1 MPRFSAQHRFP
12 KQRNAVL
19 NFPQTIK
26 HFPLHCLEENNAR
39 VSIKLRNLH
48 ENTSIQHH
56 TVSIAPKRYISCCNS
71 QQRQY
76 FLPQQNENFV
86 LEECLWIPAAK
97 DHQITRSIEYTLGSV
112 RPISGNISSQP
123 KKSCPVFDS
132 IERYMN

>member
-56 TVSIAPKRYISCCNS
+56 IVSMAPKRYISCCNS

-86 LEECLWIPAAK
+86 LEECLWFLPQKTIKSRAVSNILWEAFARSRVILVVNQRK
-97 DHQITRSIEYTLGSV
+97 AVLFSTR
-112 RPISGNISSQP
+112 
-123 KKSCPVFDS
+123 
-132 IERYMN
+132 